1 MMSQYWAEG
10 ARLREEIAGLTSTV
24 QALSTA
30 NSGRDPPP
38 HLPTGPARQAR
49 RKDSGVDPE
58 LKKRLN
64 LAIAKLDWP
73 SFSGEGKY
81 NHLRF
86 VQWIDTAHCDS
97 HVDNEV
103 IFLKLLT
110 MLTGTAL
117 SWYETMRLMHHNN
130 SWSFWREEI
139 YQESLN
145 FKFLNLMDNKVE
157 YAAKNA
163 MKRPDADLSSF
174 INVLEDICDK
184 TRLGR
189 RRFPPEVV
197 PPLVSKPTGQAL
209 DKTKP
214 PPSNIKCFTCKET
227 GHTARKCPKNVNAVD
242 DGKGAEAAAE
252 QGSNPEDGGP
262 IIGAISSGADV
273 VGTTRG
279 RDNLVQFTC
288 CKKERFVLLDS
299 GAVRSVV
306 GKTYLAQF
314 CPGWEKFILL
324 IQPGKFHS
332 ASGAL
337 IPLGIV
343 NI

>member
-1 MMSQYWAEG
+1 
-10 ARLREEIAGLTSTV
+10 
-24 QALSTA
+24 
-30 NSGRDPPP
+30 
-38 HLPTGPARQAR
+38 
-49 RKDSGVDPE
+49 
-58 LKKRLN
+58 
-64 LAIAKLDWP
+64 
-73 SFSGEGKY
+73 
-81 NHLRF
+81 
-86 VQWIDTAHCDS
+86 
-97 HVDNEV
+97 
-103 IFLKLLT
+103 
-110 MLTGTAL
+110 
-117 SWYETMRLMHHNN
+117 MRLTHHNN

-139 YQESLN
+139 CKKFGHSAWKRKKQNAFTADRFVPGESEPAQWVTRQYNRLKCFEPNIDQESLN
-145 FKFLNLMDNKVE
+145 FKLLNLMDNKVE

-214 PPSNIKCFTCKET
+214 PPSDIKCFTCKET

-252 QGSNPEDGGP
+252 QGSDPEDGGP

-279 RDNLVQFTC
+279 RNNLGKRTLRNFARAGRSSFFQYSL
-288 CKKERFVLLDS
+288 ENS
-299 GAVRSVV
+299 IVR
-306 GKTYLAQF
+306 
-314 CPGWEKFILL
+314 
-324 IQPGKFHS
+324 
-332 ASGAL
+332 
-337 IPLGIV
+337 LGR
-343 NI
+343 